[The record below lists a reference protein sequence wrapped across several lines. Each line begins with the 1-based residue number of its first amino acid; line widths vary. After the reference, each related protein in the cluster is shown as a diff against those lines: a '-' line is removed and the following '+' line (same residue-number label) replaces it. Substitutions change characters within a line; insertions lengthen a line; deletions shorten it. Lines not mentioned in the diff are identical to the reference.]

1 MIIAAWE
8 GNGAIDYGKGS
19 DLVALK
25 YEEDYFIEVIEKS
38 GFDINQCK
46 LQFIN
51 EMEMNAIYIEASR
64 I

>member
-1 MIIAAWE
+1 M
-8 GNGAIDYGKGS
+8 
-19 DLVALK
+19 LK